1 MDGPLRCITRPTAPN
16 HRAFVCMRV
25 VIYLSVCLSVCLSG
39 SVQTLAAGKAL
50 EDRDFKRA
58 MELRG
63 QEMVEAHR
71 TFWELAQAE
80 PRRDAHG
87 SDGATPPPVSTTDTV
102 RRMCVCVCVRMYVCI
117 YVCVYV

>member
-1 MDGPLRCITRPTAPN
+1 M
-16 HRAFVCMRV
+16 
-25 VIYLSVCLSVCLSG
+25 
-39 SVQTLAAGKAL
+39 QTLAAGKAL

-102 RRMCVCVCVRMYVCI
+102 RRMCVCVRMYVCI
-117 YVCVYV
+117 YVCVCV